1 MSPCPQPTARVALCA
16 LIVAALACAAPQH
29 APPADDGVIRVTS
42 GDPERPLLRYR
53 DGQLS
58 ENTSCM
64 IRLDNPLNPK
74 VPPMY
79 VNGRPLGFC

>member
-1 MSPCPQPTARVALCA
+1 VA
-16 LIVAALACAAPQH
+16 
-29 APPADDGVIRVTS
+29 S
-42 GDPERPLLRYR
+42 GDAAHPLLRYR

-58 ENTSCM
+58 QNTSCV
-64 IRLDNPLNPK
+64 IQLDNALNPA